1 MGFLSKAWKG
11 VKKGFKSIGKGI
23 KSAFKKFGKFMGKIG
38 ILGQIAMMFII
49 PYVGGML
56 MKGLSAV
63 GSAVVGQTAGQVAAT
78 AAGTAAGTTATA
90 AATAAGATT
99 TAAATAGATAA
110 SAATASTAATIAA
123 GQAAGAT
130 AAQVAASTT
139 AIGTSTATGL
149 MSGGAIAQ
157 GAGQVLQAAGNF
169 VKVGMNAFSTV
180 TDGISSFIGEFG
192 KTALN
197 KIPGINI
204 QSAATDFSGAWG
216 RVQTNVMT
224 NATKTMASFNKAI
237 GYTPPTVIT
246 APSAPNLSAG
256 TQGIDLASADVSEV
270 ASQGL
275 MGSPNTVGPLKDG
288 YSFPEVATAPN
299 TVGPLKDGYGL
310 PEVATAPSTVDPIK
324 SFAENSKSLLAPSV
338 SPVSGYGPLK
348 ANPQFST
355 TPLDPSSMPN
365 VGPQPYER
373 GFMEQ
378 ATNSLGEVYRNAK
391 TELSEGWDNFKA
403 NPVETLVGKDPVGKV
418 FDTASGQLTGTVIQ
432 RGIMGKPEAPRTY
445 VNQVAAFEP
454 AAGMGEYG
462 SPEIN
467 ARAYEMTNNPTDFL
481 ANNVFGQPAGI
492 VQQAYMRSMAKSG
505 FGG

>member
-56 MKGLSAV
+56 MNGLTSV

-204 QSAATDFSGAWG
+204 QSAATNFFTPSATGGSTAWG
-216 RVQTNVMT
+216 NVQANVMG
-224 NATKTMASFNKAI
+224 NAAKTMASFNKAI

-246 APSAPNLSAG
+246 APPPPNLAAG
-256 TQGIDLASADVSEV
+256 TQGLDLTKMDVGEV
-270 ASQGL
+270 ANQGVI
-275 MGSPNTVGPLKDG
+275 GTPAGT
-288 YSFPEVATAPN
+288 ATSS
-299 TVGPLKDGYGL
+299 VGPLKDGYGF

-324 SFAENSKSLLAPSV
+324 SFAENTKSLLAPSV

-418 FDTASGQLTGTVIQ
+418 FDTASGQFTGTLIQ
-432 RGIMGKPEAPRTY
+432 RGVMGKPEAPRTY